1 MRTLTK
7 ISMLAALGLM
17 SQGALAELT
26 QAQADSLG
34 GDELTPMGAERAGN
48 AAGTIPAWTG
58 GITELPA
65 GYVEGQPLVDPF
77 PGDQPQFT
85 ITAANFEQYQDKL
98 SPGQVALLQRY
109 PDTFRMPVYESRRSA
124 A

>member
-17 SQGALAELT
+17 TQGALAELT

-34 GDELTPMGAERAGN
+34 GAELTPMGAERAGN

-58 GITELPA
+58 GITE
-65 GYVEGQPLVDPF
+65 
-77 PGDQPQFT
+77 
-85 ITAANFEQYQDKL
+85 
-98 SPGQVALLQRY
+98 
-109 PDTFRMPVYESRRSA
+109 
-124 A
+124 